1 MAAVEEHSTTQV
13 YELEECKRH
22 TSQNDC
28 WLVINGKVYN
38 VTDFL
43 DEHPGEKT
51 RFSGSPGQLKS
62 SDQVFNL
69 MVKLTILLH

>member
-1 MAAVEEHSTTQV
+1 MATVEENTTTPAA

-43 DEHPGEKT
+43 DEHPGE
-51 RFSGSPGQLKS
+51 
-62 SDQVFNL
+62 N
-69 MVKLTILLH
+69 I

>member
-1 MAAVEEHSTTQV
+1 MAAVGENTTTQV

-22 TSQNDC
+22 ASQNDC

-51 RFSGSPGQLKS
+51 QFSAPPGQLKS
-62 SDQVFNL
+62 PDHAFNL
-69 MVKLTILLH
+69 VVKLTILRH